1 MYSKLAW
8 RNIWRNKRRTAIT
21 LAAIAFAVFFASVMQ
36 SMQLGSYERMIE
48 NVVRFHTGYV
58 QVHDS
63 GYWDDRTLDK
73 SFIYDQEVRK
83 KLETVSGIQVAVPRL
98 ESFALAAFEN
108 QSKGA
113 LIIAT
118 DPLAEDQLTQLK
130 AKIIDGEYLDPDDK
144 AVLIG
149 SGLAEYL
156 KMTVG
161 DTLILIG
168 QGYHGV
174 NAAGKYPIKGTVKF
188 PAPDLNNQIVYL
200 PLKEGQWLYGAEKRL
215 TSLALVLPSDDE
227 VNPVIGSTKQILSSD
242 FEVMGWRDMLPEL
255 VQQIELDYVGG
266 LIMLTILYT
275 IIGFGIFGTFLM
287 MARERKHEFG
297 IMMAIGMKRI
307 KLQIILLLETLMM
320 AGVAVIIGILLSLP
334 VATYFHFNPIP
345 LTGEF
350 ADAIEKFGLE
360 PVIPFSI
367 NPAIFLRQA
376 QVIFGLTLV
385 LSIYPIWSVFKLKI
399 ATAIRD

>member
-1 MYSKLAW
+1 MYLKLAW
-8 RNIWRNKRRTAIT
+8 RNIWRNKRRTIIT
-21 LAAIAFAVFFASVMQ
+21 LAAIAFAVFFACVMQ
-36 SMQLGSYERMIE
+36 SMQLGSYERMID

-63 GYWDDRTLDK
+63 GYWDDKTLDK
-73 SFIYDQEVRK
+73 SFLYEK
-83 KLETVSGIQVAVPRL
+83 GIREMIEMTPEIQIAVPRL
-98 ESFALAAFEN
+98 ESFALAAYGN

-113 LIIAT
+113 LVIAT
-118 DPLAEDQLTQLK
+118 DPEAEDGLTQLK
-130 AKIIDGEYLDPDDK
+130 SKIIAGEYFRSDDK

-156 KMTVG
+156 KMSVG

-174 NAAGKYPIKGTVKF
+174 NAAGKYPIKGMIKF
-188 PAPDLNNQIVYL
+188 PAPDLNNKLIYL
-200 PLKEGQWLYGAEKRL
+200 PLTEGQWLYGAEMRL

-227 VNPVIGSTKQILSSD
+227 VEEVVESTRRLLTSD
-242 FEVMGWRDMLPEL
+242 FEVMGWREMLPEL

-266 LIMLTILYT
+266 LVMLTILYT

-287 MARERKHEFG
+287 MARERRHEFG

-307 KLQIILLLETLMM
+307 KLQIILLLETLLL
-320 AGVAVIIGILLSLP
+320 AGVAVVIGILLSLP
-334 VATYFHFNPIP
+334 IATYFHFNPIP

-350 ADAIEKFGLE
+350 ADAIEKFGVE
-360 PVIPFSI
+360 PVIPFSLD
-367 NPAIFLRQA
+367 PSLFLRQA
-376 QVIFGLTLV
+376 KVIFALTLI

>member
-1 MYSKLAW
+1 M
-8 RNIWRNKRRTAIT
+8 
-21 LAAIAFAVFFASVMQ
+21 AIAFAVFFACVMQ
-36 SMQLGSYERMIE
+36 SMQLGSYERMID

-73 SFIYDQEVRK
+73 SFIYDQGVKEMIERTTDIK
-83 KLETVSGIQVAVPRL
+83 IAVPRL
-98 ESFALAAFEN
+98 ESFALAAYKN

-113 LIIAT
+113 LVIAT
-118 DPLAEDQLTQLK
+118 DPEAEDGLTQLK
-130 AKIIDGEYLDPDDK
+130 SKILEGEYLNSQDK

-156 KMTVG
+156 KMSIG

-174 NAAGKYPIKGTVKF
+174 NAAGKYPIKGIVKF
-188 PAPDLNNQIVYL
+188 PAPDLNNQLIYI
-200 PLKEGQWLYGAEKRL
+200 PLIEGQWLYGAEKRL

-227 VNPVIGSTKQILSSD
+227 VKSVIASTKKLLSSD
-242 FEVMGWRDMLPEL
+242 FEIMGWRDMLPGL

-266 LIMLTILYT
+266 LIMLAILYS

-287 MARERKHEFG
+287 MARERRHEFG

-307 KLQIILLLETLMM
+307 KLQTILLLETLLL
-320 AGVAVIIGILLSLP
+320 AGVAVVIGILLSLP
-334 VATYFHFNPIP
+334 IATYFHFNPIP

-350 ADAIEKFGLE
+350 ADAIEKFGVE
-360 PVIPFSI
+360 PVIPFSLD
-367 NPAIFLRQA
+367 PSLFLRQA
-376 QVIFGLTLV
+376 KVIFGLTLI